1 MTTDN
6 IQAVDAAIR
15 SRHSIRR
22 FLPTP
27 VPREALRE
35 LLELASCAPSGTNIQ
50 PWRVYAL
57 AGKEKE
63 ALSTA
68 IMERFTRGE
77 TDGGRELD
85 YYPKEWVEPW
95 LSRRR
100 KCGLGLYSL
109 LGITKGDTDR
119 MKVQTG
125 RNFQFF
131 DAPVGMIFTLD
142 NRLGKGMLVDC
153 GMFMGNLMVA
163 ARARGIDTCVQAF
176 FADYHKTI
184 RATLNI
190 PDNEIV
196 YCGMA
201 LGYADPN
208 APENTLITEREPVEG
223 FTDFR
228 GF

>member
-1 MTTDN
+1 M
-6 IQAVDAAIR
+6 
-15 SRHSIRR
+15 
-22 FLPTP
+22 
-27 VPREALRE
+27 RE

-68 IMERFTRGE
+68 IMERFTHGE

-109 LGITKGDTDR
+109 LGITKGDNER

-184 RATLNI
+184 RATLGI

-196 YCGMA
+196 FCGMA

-208 APENTLITEREPVEG
+208 APENTLVTEREPVEG

>member
-1 MTTDN
+1 MN
-6 IQAVDAAIR
+6 QATQYVDKAIR

-22 FLPTP
+22 FLPTV
-27 VPREALRE
+27 VPKETVSE
-35 LLELASCAPSGTNIQ
+35 LLELASCAPSGTNVQ

-57 AGKEKE
+57 SGKEKD
-63 ALSTA
+63 ALSAA
-68 IMERFTRGE
+68 IMAKHDRGE
-77 TDGGRELD
+77 SDGDRELD

-100 KCGLGLYSL
+100 KCGFGLYSL
-109 LGITKGDTDR
+109 LGIQKGDTAR
-119 MKVQTG
+119 MKEQGG
-125 RNFQFF
+125 RNFIFF
-131 DAPVGMIFTLD
+131 DAPVGLIFTLD

-153 GMFMGNLMVA
+153 GMFMGTLMVA
-163 ARARGIDTCVQAF
+163 ARARGLDTCAQAF

-184 RATLNI
+184 RATLGI

-201 LGYADPN
+201 LGYADPD
-208 APENTLITEREPVEG
+208 APENKLITEREPVAG

>member
-1 MTTDN
+1 MN
-6 IQAVDAAIR
+6 EAIHYVDEALR

-27 VPREALRE
+27 VPKAMVRE
-35 LLELASCAPSGTNIQ
+35 LLELAACAPSGTNIQ

-57 AGKEKE
+57 SGKDKE
-63 ALSTA
+63 ALSQA
-68 IMERFTRGE
+68 ILAKHEKGE
-77 TDGGRELD
+77 SDGEQAGLE

-109 LGITKGDTDR
+109 LGIEKGDAAR
-119 MKVQTG
+119 MKAQGG
-125 RNFQFF
+125 RNFIFF
-131 DAPVGMIFTLD
+131 DAPVGLIFTFD

-153 GMFMGNLMVA
+153 GMFLGNLMTA
-163 ARARGIDTCVQAF
+163 ARARGLDTCAQAY
-176 FADYHKTI
+176 FADYHRTI
-184 RATLNI
+184 RTALGI

-201 LGYADPN
+201 LGYGDPD
-208 APENTLITEREPVEG
+208 APENKLITEREPVEG

>member
-1 MTTDN
+1 MN
-6 IQAVDAAIR
+6 QATQYVDEAIR

-27 VPREALRE
+27 VPKETVRE
-35 LLELASCAPSGTNIQ
+35 LLELAACAPSGTNVQ
-50 PWRVYAL
+50 PWRVYAV

-63 ALSTA
+63 TLSA
-68 IMERFTRGE
+68 SIMERFERGE

-109 LGITKGDTDR
+109 LGITKDDKAR
-119 MKVQTG
+119 MKAQGG
-125 RNFQFF
+125 RNFHFF
-131 DAPVGMIFTLD
+131 DAPVGLIFTLD
-142 NRLGKGMLVDC
+142 NRSGKGMLVDC
-153 GMFMGNLMVA
+153 GMFLGNLMTA
-163 ARARGIDTCVQAF
+163 ARARGLDTCAQAF
-176 FADYHKTI
+176 FADYHQTI
-184 RATLNI
+184 RASLGI

-201 LGYADPN
+201 LGYADPD
-208 APENTLITEREPVEG
+208 APENKLITEREPVEG

>member
-27 VPREALRE
+27 VPQEALRE

-68 IMERFTRGE
+68 IMERFARGE

-109 LGITKGDTDR
+109 LGITKGDNER

-184 RATLNI
+184 RTTLGI

-208 APENTLITEREPVEG
+208 APENTLVTEREPVEG

>member
-1 MTTDN
+1 MN
-6 IQAVDAAIR
+6 EAIHYVDEALR

-27 VPREALRE
+27 VPKAMVRE
-35 LLELASCAPSGTNIQ
+35 LLELAACAPSGTNIQ

-57 AGKEKE
+57 SGKDKQAGLE
-63 ALSTA
+63 
-68 IMERFTRGE
+68 
-77 TDGGRELD
+77 
-85 YYPKEWVEPW
+85 YYPKEWAEPW

-109 LGITKGDTDR
+109 LGIEKGDAAR
-119 MKVQTG
+119 MKAQGG
-125 RNFQFF
+125 RNFIFF
-131 DAPVGMIFTLD
+131 DAPVGLIFTFD

-153 GMFMGNLMVA
+153 GMFLGNLMTA
-163 ARARGIDTCVQAF
+163 ARARGLDTCAQAY
-176 FADYHKTI
+176 FADYHRTI
-184 RATLNI
+184 RTTLGI

-201 LGYADPN
+201 LGYADPD
-208 APENTLITEREPVEG
+208 APENKLITEREPVEG

>member
-1 MTTDN
+1 MN
-6 IQAVDAAIR
+6 EAIKYVDEAIR
-15 SRHSIRR
+15 SRHSMRR
-22 FLPTP
+22 YLPKP
-27 VPREALRE
+27 VPQATVRE
-35 LLELASCAPSGTNIQ
+35 LLELAACAPSGTNVQ

-57 AGKEKE
+57 SGE
-63 ALSTA
+63 AKNSLSAT
-68 IMERFTRGE
+68 IMAKHAAGE

-109 LGITKGDTDR
+109 LGIQKGDTVR
-119 MKVQTG
+119 MKEQAG
-125 RNFQFF
+125 RNYIFF
-131 DAPVGMIFTLD
+131 DAPVGLIFTLD

-153 GMFMGNLMVA
+153 GMFLGNLMTA
-163 ARARGIDTCVQAF
+163 ARARGLDTCPQAF

-184 RATLNI
+184 RAQLGI

-208 APENTLITEREPVEG
+208 APENKLITEREPVEV

>member
-1 MTTDN
+1 MTTET

-22 FLPTP
+22 FLPNP
-27 VPREALRE
+27 VPQEALRE

-68 IMERFTRGE
+68 IMERFVRGE

-109 LGITKGDTDR
+109 LGITKGDNER

-184 RATLNI
+184 RATLGI

-208 APENTLITEREPVEG
+208 APENTLVTEREPVEG